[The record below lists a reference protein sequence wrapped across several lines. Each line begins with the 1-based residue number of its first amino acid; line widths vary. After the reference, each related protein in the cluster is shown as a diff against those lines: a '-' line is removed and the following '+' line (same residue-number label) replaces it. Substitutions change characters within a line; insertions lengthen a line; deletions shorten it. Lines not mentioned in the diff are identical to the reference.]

1 MEPSRAIDMSRSDVT
16 PDPRCRQTE
25 TSFSNHDLTNGC
37 FAHHAGYPD
46 VAQFADSEN
55 VAASLGVDMTVLS
68 PRHAPTHGRDGAAVS
83 PYGNTI
89 DQATLASWTGST
101 TTDLVLNSSGSE
113 TITSPRSV
121 WSPHAMA
128 APMWEASFAEQLV
141 LSGSTK
147 EAEDGWRG
155 KEPAKKNKENLGSE
169 ETDAGET
176 QAIGKQKGVSLASKP
191 LKKKRS
197 PVLVTPTSPTASPRR
212 PSRGQHRRN
221 LTATTTNTVA
231 PDDGEDRDHDNR
243 GLKYGK
249 KPDQR
254 ERNRIAATKCRVRS
268 KAAVKH
274 LEIHERAM
282 SDSHNKLVAERDEL
296 RIHVLD
302 LRELLLQHGN
312 CGCELVRTY
321 VQNAARRIAETG
333 GRYPI
338 WGVDGTGGRPV
349 RLDYGQGHHGLEG
362 SNDGEGIEKAVED
375 RRGGCAR
382 LEAIS

>member
-1 MEPSRAIDMSRSDVT
+1 MLGPCFHTTLMEPSRAIDMSRSDVT

-25 TSFSNHDLTNGC
+25 TSISNHDQTNGSL
-37 FAHHAGYPD
+37 ALHAGYPD

-55 VAASLGVDMTVLS
+55 VAACLGVDMTVLS

-141 LSGSTK
+141 LSGSKK
-147 EAEDGWRG
+147 EAEDGWRD
-155 KEPAKKNKENLGSE
+155 KEPAKKNKGKLGSE
-169 ETDAGET
+169 ETEAGET

-191 LKKKRS
+191 LKGKKS
-197 PVLVTPTSPTASPRR
+197 PILVTPMSPTASPRR
-212 PSRGQHRRN
+212 RSHGQHRRN

-231 PDDGEDRDHDNR
+231 PDDAADKDHNNR
-243 GLKYGK
+243 GLKYGNI
-249 KPDQR
+249 PDQR
-254 ERNRIAATKCRVRS
+254 ERNRIAAAKCRVRS

-274 LEIHERAM
+274 LEIHERAI

-296 RIHVLD
+296 RTHVLA
-302 LRELLLQHGN
+302 LRELLLQRSS
-312 CGCELVRTY
+312 CACELDRTY
-321 VQNAARRIAETG
+321 IQI
-333 GRYPI
+333 
-338 WGVDGTGGRPV
+338 
-349 RLDYGQGHHGLEG
+349 
-362 SNDGEGIEKAVED
+362 
-375 RRGGCAR
+375 
-382 LEAIS
+382 